1 MLSSRLRLWTWTK
14 TERVLETIVLVICFL
29 LSLKSFW
36 IACTEITCVT
46 CSTIEGV
53 ILIKGGC
60 WIQKIRSLC
69 GSIKTSII
77 KLNKLQIFKV
87 CDPCLIPKS
96 KLKKHSVVML
106 LLQRIHFTKN
116 PNNIIFSQRNVLRI
130 LYSLL
135 KAKTIIATLLP
146 RLWLT
151 CKLQVAR
158 KASKASQVSGGGLSA
173 HLLLLLLQMLL
184 TRDV

>member
-1 MLSSRLRLWTWTK
+1 MNMDEKSNQK
-14 TERVLETIVLVICFL
+14 TEGVLETIVLVICFS

-36 IACTEITCVT
+36 IVLSIVSLSLHWDYLRYVFYHRRCYCNQRWM
-46 CSTIEGV
+46 
-53 ILIKGGC
+53 LK
-60 WIQKIRSLC
+60 SLC
-69 GSIKTSII
+69 GSIKTSI
-77 KLNKLQIFKV
+77 KLNKIHIFKV
-87 CDPCLIPKS
+87 CDPCLIAKS
-96 KLKKHSVVML
+96 KLKKHSAVML

-116 PNNIIFSQRNVLRI
+116 PNNIISSQRNVLRI

-135 KAKTIIATLLP
+135 KAKTIVATLLP

-158 KASKASQVSGGGLSA
+158 KASKASQVSCGGLSA

-184 TRDV
+184 TRDF

>member
-1 MLSSRLRLWTWTK
+1 
-14 TERVLETIVLVICFL
+14 
-29 LSLKSFW
+29 
-36 IACTEITCVT
+36 
-46 CSTIEGV
+46 
-53 ILIKGGC
+53 
-60 WIQKIRSLC
+60 
-69 GSIKTSII
+69 
-77 KLNKLQIFKV
+77 
-87 CDPCLIPKS
+87 
-96 KLKKHSVVML
+96 ML
-106 LLQRIHFTKN
+106 LLQRILFTKN

-135 KAKTIIATLLP
+135 KAKTIVATLLP

-184 TRDV
+184 ARDF